1 LATARASG
9 NGYSQRNSYSS
20 ANEEKIIMEQNVFCI
35 EKQMEYLL
43 SSDLFDEGE
52 KKQAKADLMK
62 LVKEIN
68 ELSM

>member
-1 LATARASG
+1 
-9 NGYSQRNSYSS
+9 
-20 ANEEKIIMEQNVFCI
+20 MEQNVFCI